1 VPVDERRFPRSFD
14 SLDAIFGFVAEFL
27 RAERLDAGHAFDLDL
42 IAEELFTNMVKY
54 GGGAEPIAMALS
66 REGDTV
72 VLVLRDFDARPYD
85 VTRPRALPADLP
97 LSERR
102 AGGMGL
108 HLVQRIADRLEYH
121 HDGRTGTITVRKR
134 LPR

>member
-1 VPVDERRFPRSFD
+1 MRVDERRFPRSFD
-14 SLDAIFGFVAEFL
+14 SLDAIFGFIGEFL
-27 RAERLDAGHAFDLDL
+27 RAERLDGQHAFELDL

-54 GGGAEPIAMALS
+54 GGGAEPIAMSLS

-72 VLVLRDFDARPYD
+72 ILVLRDFDGTPYD
-85 VTRPRALPADLP
+85 VTRPRTLPADAP

-108 HLVQRIADRLEYH
+108 HLVQRMADGLDYR

-134 LPR
+134 IPA